1 MREFVDALGPFVY
14 GFVVGYFAFPLWEL
28 LKKIWSE
35 AKKAREE
42 W

>member
-1 MREFVDALGPFVY
+1 MNDFVAAVGPFVY
-14 GFVVGYFAFPLWEL
+14 GFALGYFAFPIWEI

>member
-1 MREFVDALGPFVY
+1 MKDFLDALGPFVY
-14 GFVVGYFAFPLWEL
+14 GFALGYFAFPLWEL

>member
-1 MREFVDALGPFVY
+1 MNDFLNALGPFVY
-14 GFVVGYFAFPLWEL
+14 GFALGYFAFPLWEL

>member
-1 MREFVDALGPFVY
+1 MNDFFTAVGPFVY
-14 GFVVGYFAFPLWEL
+14 GFAIGYFAFPIWEL

>member
-1 MREFVDALGPFVY
+1 MNDFLNALGPFVY
-14 GFVVGYFAFPLWEL
+14 GFALGYFAFPIWEL

-35 AKKAREE
+35 AKKSQKE

>member
-1 MREFVDALGPFVY
+1 MNDFFAAVGPFVY
-14 GFVVGYFAFPLWEL
+14 GFVLGYFAFPIWEL

>member
-1 MREFVDALGPFVY
+1 MNDFFAAVGPFVY
-14 GFVVGYFAFPLWEL
+14 GFVIGYFAYPIWEL

>member
-1 MREFVDALGPFVY
+1 MTEFIQVLGPFIW
-14 GFVVGYFAFPLWEL
+14 GFALGYFAFPIWEI
-28 LKKIWSE
+28 LKKIWRE

>member
-1 MREFVDALGPFVY
+1 MKEFVDALGPFVY
-14 GFVVGYFAFPLWEL
+14 GFAVGYFAYPMWAI

>member
-1 MREFVDALGPFVY
+1 MNNFLNALGPFVY
-14 GFVVGYFAFPLWEL
+14 GFVLGYFAFPLWEL

>member
-1 MREFVDALGPFVY
+1 MSDFFADAGPFVY
-14 GFVVGYFAFPLWEL
+14 GCLLGYFAYPVWTIV
-28 LKKIWSE
+28 KKIWSE

>member
-1 MREFVDALGPFVY
+1 VY
-14 GFVVGYFAFPLWEL
+14 GFALGYFAFPLWEL

>member
-1 MREFVDALGPFVY
+1 MKDFLDALGPFVY
-14 GFVVGYFAFPLWEL
+14 GFVLGYFAFPLWEL